1 MNKMNV
7 VRFLIDVGAD
17 LNTPDKTHRFVG
29 YILWYKVGCS
39 CASRTAADRIWAKIL
54 GKGDTVAAERF
65 YIELFSSESRMEQ
78 LQKRNFSHLHN
89 IVLEQVPG
97 DLDLELKM
105 PSGANEIN
113 SVDAEGTTPLIWA
126 ARRGDIAVVDK
137 LIRYG
142 ADVTIASNIGATAL
156 YYAAL
161 AQSSEAPATIRS
173 LLRAGAPVD
182 ARNFRLQTPLMMCVH
197 YHDDPENFIRPL
209 IENDPPADVNAC
221 ERRGISVIDGAVLTD
236 HVRNVAYLLEVGA
249 ILDRPDQD
257 KLTGVYAAVVYNS
270 HKVLK
275 LLMERGA
282 DVSTVSKDDKTL
294 LHLASANADCE
305 TLDILTAYGLDIDRE
320 AQDSSGYTAEEI
332 FANREDKDNALMESF
347 DRFLES
353 LGSGSI
359 VFAEIEEKEAI
370 MNRDMLGGRDC
381 DSPFEDYVDAA
392 EDWLDANLPG
402 VAPMC

>member
-1 MNKMNV
+1 
-7 VRFLIDVGAD
+7 
-17 LNTPDKTHRFVG
+17 
-29 YILWYKVGCS
+29 
-39 CASRTAADRIWAKIL
+39 
-54 GKGDTVAAERF
+54 
-65 YIELFSSESRMEQ
+65 MEQ
-78 LQKRNFSHLHN
+78 LQKRNFSRLHN
-89 IVLEQVPG
+89 IVLGQIPG

-126 ARRGDIAVVDK
+126 ARRGDVAVVDK

-161 AQSSEAPATIRS
+161 AQSSEAPAAIIS
-173 LLRAGAPVD
+173 LLRAGASVD
-182 ARNFRLQTPLMMCVH
+182 ARNFRQQTPLMMCVH

-209 IENDPPADVNAC
+209 IEIDPPADVNAC

-275 LLMERGA
+275 FLMERGA
-282 DVSTVSKDDKTL
+282 DTSTLTKDDQTL
-294 LHLASANADCE
+294 LHLAAANADCE
-305 TLDILTAYGLDIDRE
+305 TLDILTAYGLDLDRE

-370 MNRDMLGGRDC
+370 MNREMLGGRDC

-392 EDWLDANLPG
+392 EDWLDAGLPG
-402 VAPMC
+402 VAPTC